1 MEIPFPLH
9 SVIRWNFHL
18 SSLIYPRNQGNAF
31 SLPRCIDT
39 CCGKRP
45 RGYATITLFMLILR
59 AFLRL
64 DRVLRAATFKKDG
77 FETRPRVV
85 AIIKQSEIEK
95 IVVRCS

>member
-1 MEIPFPLH
+1 MHRYLL
-9 SVIRWNFHL
+9 R
-18 SSLIYPRNQGNAF
+18 QK
-31 SLPRCIDT
+31 T
-39 CCGKRP
+39 
-45 RGYATITLFMLILR
+45 GYATITLFMLILR